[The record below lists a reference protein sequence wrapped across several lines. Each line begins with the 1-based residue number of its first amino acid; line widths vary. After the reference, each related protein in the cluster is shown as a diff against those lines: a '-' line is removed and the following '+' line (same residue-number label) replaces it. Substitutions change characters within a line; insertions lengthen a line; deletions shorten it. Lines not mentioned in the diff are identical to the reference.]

1 VNRTKTR
8 AHERGAQAHSAKKL
22 NFPTRLR
29 SSSFKVKKAVYKNS
43 PYELT
48 RMVSKV
54 SSWAKEEIT
63 ERQKTLADLALK
75 AWPL

>member
-1 VNRTKTR
+1 MSV
-8 AHERGAQAHSAKKL
+8 APKL
-22 NFPTRLR
+22 IRH
-29 SSSFKVKKAVYKNS
+29 SSFKVKKAVYKNS

-54 SSWAKEEIT
+54 SSWTKEEIT